1 MKFIIN
7 VIDDLSNSGTPAEM
21 NEINKFNDQLR
32 MGGQFIFAGGLAA
45 PENADVIDNR
55 NDANLSTGKPLFE
68 ANENFSGFWLI
79 EAENIDVARKLAF
92 APHINIGVFSL
103 EKNSPGWASWQKN
116 LEQTLKSGN
125 IFGSEG
131 LAINMSVYID
141 DLETEFLPLN
151 CNWIAS
157 NLLPKFDEIKNTFV
171 EPYLPNYKI
180 GIMHLAAGIWDSGK
194 DMRLDREVKINIK
207 TIQQKI
213 LSKSLRF
220 GH

>member
-32 MGGQFIFAGGLAA
+32 MNGQFIFAGGLAA

-92 APHINIGVFSL
+92 A
-103 EKNSPGWASWQKN
+103 
-116 LEQTLKSGN
+116 
-125 IFGSEG
+125 GSKACNRKVE
-131 LAINMSVYID
+131 LR
-141 DLETEFLPLN
+141 PLLN
-151 CNWIAS
+151 
-157 NLLPKFDEIKNTFV
+157 
-171 EPYLPNYKI
+171 
-180 GIMHLAAGIWDSGK
+180 
-194 DMRLDREVKINIK
+194 
-207 TIQQKI
+207 
-213 LSKSLRF
+213 
-220 GH
+220 